1 METNLFLANF
11 IRLLHILLVL
21 FILIAPFTNTPGY
34 LILHITLSISLLT
47 HWVGNSD
54 ICSLS
59 LLESKLRGNAYSE
72 TFMHQIV
79 APVYK
84 INETSLS
91 KISYIV
97 VITLMCVSMYK
108 LYKTGVFSLIKKDIT
123 SINGMSPKPSFKHK
137 IDLYAQA
144 ISRLFD
150 IRDST
155 STPTVTV

>member
-21 FILIAPFTNTPGY
+21 FILIAPFTDTPGY
-34 LILHITLSISLLT
+34 LVLHIALSISLLT

-59 LLESKLRGNAYSE
+59 LLESKLRGNAYNE

-79 APVYK
+79 SPVYK
-84 INETSLS
+84 INDTTLS

-97 VITLMCVSMYK
+97 VITLMIVSMYK
-108 LYKTGVFSLIKKDIT
+108 LYKTKVFSLIKKDIEN
-123 SINGMSPKPSFKHK
+123 INGMSPEPSFGRKV
-137 IDLYAQA
+137 DLYTQA

-150 IRDST
+150 VRNSIS
-155 STPTVTV
+155 TVTV